1 LEKVETIKRKL
12 PRIFLTLG
20 KKYVVI
26 PLAELNLNKPCIT
39 ISLSKKIS
47 EIDLTS
53 ITEAQRVLVKSS
65 IRKIDL
71 IRSNTFS
78 SMCGNNI
85 FLKLECYQKTGSF
98 KVRGAVTMIDRL
110 ESASKNGGVIAA
122 SAGNHAQG
130 VAYASAMNKMSCTI
144 VMPKNASPA
153 KIAAT
158 RSYGADVILEG
169 NNYDESSKYAKEI
182 ATKEGRTIVPA
193 FDDPDVIAGQ
203 GTVGLEILEDLKN
216 IDEVY
221 VPVGGGGLIA
231 GVSLAI
237 KTINPKVSIIGVES
251 TAFPSMKKAIK
262 KGKITKVQEGYT
274 IADGISVKSP
284 GKLPYEIIKDKVD
297 DIVLVDDLSIV
308 KTMFLLME
316 RSKIVTE
323 PAGAASLAY
332 LISNR
337 NKIPKNKNIVSILS
351 GGNVDMYLLGQVV
364 AKGLMQTGR
373 LLKLFIELKD
383 KPGALRNIVDEIAQA
398 NVNIVEVVHD
408 RLSSNI
414 PAGTAGVYLSLELE
428 NTEQSNL
435 LVELF
440 RKQKIKYKIIR

>member
-1 LEKVETIKRKL
+1 MDYPLLE
-12 PRIFLTLG
+12 
-20 KKYVVI
+20 
-26 PLAELNLNKPCIT
+26 
-39 ISLSKKIS
+39 KKIS
-47 EIDLTS
+47 RIDLDC
-53 ITEAQRVLVKSS
+53 IKGAQRVLNRAS

-78 SMCGNNI
+78 NLCGNNI

-98 KVRGAVTMIDRL
+98 KVRGAVTKIDRL
-110 ESASKNGGVIAA
+110 PKEAKKGGVVAA

-130 VAYASAMNKMSCTI
+130 VAYASALNNISCRI
-144 VMPKNASPA
+144 IMPKNASPA

-158 RSYGADVILEG
+158 KSYGANVILEG
-169 NNYDESSKYAKEI
+169 NSYDESSIYANEI
-182 ATKEGRTIVPA
+182 AIKEGRTVVPA
-193 FDDPDVIAGQ
+193 FDDPHVIAGQ

-216 IDEVY
+216 VDEVY

-237 KTINPKVSIIGVES
+237 KTINPKVNIIGVES
-251 TAFPSMKKAIK
+251 TAFPSMKNAIET
-262 KGKITKVQEGYT
+262 GKIDKVQKGYT

-284 GKLPYEIIKDKVD
+284 GRLPYEIIKDNVD
-297 DIVLVDDLSIV
+297 DIVLVDDLAIV

-337 NKIPKNKNIVSILS
+337 KKGKIKKNKNIVSILS

-373 LLKLFIELKD
+373 LMKLFIELKD
-383 KPGALRNIVDEIAQA
+383 KPGALKNIVDEIAQA
-398 NVNIVEVVHD
+398 NINIVEVVHD

-414 PAGTAGVYLSLELE
+414 HAGTAGVYLSLEFE
-428 NTEQSNL
+428 NKEQSNV
-435 LVELF
+435 LVDLF
-440 RKQKIKYKIIR
+440 SKQKINYKIIK